1 MATILFRF
9 AKAAIVTLSV
19 LNLWWLRPTS
29 MLYVNHAVDN
39 NAGSQSSSTQQKAS
53 NPLCEDCLGIEKSA
67 TPVNLSFVNITS
79 SSSLGTY
86 SHSSTIRS
94 DVDATNGTVGL
105 SPFRILCTSTP
116 KFIRLGSFKIRCLEF
131 KLFAAKYF
139 PNVEIDAIPAENATG
154 HYDATILVK
163 KATVLDIQTPAPTMY
178 GRVFV
183 DVVDGYYLK
192 PMMISKEFDVIVQ
205 NQAHTTRY
213 PNHRTHVVTHW
224 YNSFLA
230 DDKDEFFGT
239 LPAIKHE
246 DHLKVATV
254 WESQKGCW
262 RSQLA
267 NVSYDCIQE
276 LYAIQE
282 WYHKYVPGDTTFNRT
297 MADPELG
304 TGYLYRNLF
313 QKYHLLVAYAKNM
326 PKLKFGNVQRIV
338 SQMRS
343 GVPVLVEDRGYAHSE
358 FIRKYSY
365 PCKFTDDQSFQEM
378 LERMK
383 SPLVRQECQRLGIE
397 ICKDYSPHTIIR
409 EFLRVL
415 GMFE

>member
-1 MATILFRF
+1 MATNRFRLGIV
-9 AKAAIVTLSV
+9 AIVALSLV
-19 LNLWWLRPTS
+19 LVKLGLRPTS
-29 MLYVNHAVDN
+29 LFLANGVVDKI
-39 NAGSQSSSTQQKAS
+39 AGSQSSNHQQKAS
-53 NPLCEDCLGIEKSA
+53 
-67 TPVNLSFVNITS
+67 SFGNITS

-86 SHSSTIRS
+86 SHLGTARS
-94 DVDATNGTVGL
+94 DVDVNNGTVGL
-105 SPFRILCTSTP
+105 PPFRILCTSVTTVM
-116 KFIRLGSFKIRCLEF
+116 RLGSYKIRCLDF

-154 HYDATILVK
+154 HYNATLLVK
-163 KATVLDIQTPAPTMY
+163 RDRVGPIQAPAPTMY

-183 DVVDGYYLK
+183 DVVDNFYLNANV
-192 PMMISKEFDVIVQ
+192 ISKEFDVIVQ

-224 YNSFLA
+224 YNSFPA
-230 DDKDEFFGT
+230 DNKDEFFGT

-254 WESQKGCW
+254 WDSKKGCW
-262 RSQLA
+262 LRQSRLA

-276 LYAIQE
+276 LYHIQK
-282 WYHKYVPGDTTFNRT
+282 WYHKYAPGNTTVNQTMATVIQT

-313 QKYHLLVAYAKNM
+313 QKYHLLVAYAKHG
-326 PKLKFGNVQRIV
+326 PKLKFGNMQRIV

-343 GVPVLVEDRGYAHSE
+343 GVPVLVEDRGYTHIE
-358 FIRKYSY
+358 FIHNYSY
-365 PCKFTDDQSFQEM
+365 PCTFTDGQSFQEM

-383 SPLVRQECQRLGIE
+383 SPLVRQECQRLGID
-397 ICKDYSPHTIIR
+397 ISKDFSPRTIIR
-409 EFLRVL
+409 EFLRAL